1 MKPSPQLSFVLRT
14 AVLVSFVA
22 ACASPPARTAPT
34 AAPSP
39 APTAPS
45 AATRATAPAL
55 TSTAP
60 QEAQSNWHLLDAT
73 ANHVIGIGAERAKR
87 ELLGGKQ
94 PKKVVLVA
102 VIDGGIDTA
111 HTSLKPNLWSNPK
124 EIPGNRIDDD
134 NDGYV
139 DDVRGWD
146 FIGGRDGKDVQ
157 YDTFELTRLHAR
169 CTGAAPGSQPPSSPP
184 EKEMCNQI
192 AQEFTKKVAETKEQ
206 MQQIEQISGV
216 YDQIIPILRA
226 AVGSESLTVS
236 NVAALKPSRTDISR
250 AREIYLQLAGHGIMP
265 KDVKEAKE
273 GTATQLQYGLNVSY
287 DPRSIVGDSYANTT
301 ERRYGNPDV
310 MGPDAKHGTHVAG
323 IIGGV
328 RSGIAGTE
336 GIASSVRLMMIR
348 AVPDGDERDKDIA
361 NAIRYAADQGAG
373 IISMSFGKTYSPQK
387 STVDDAVKY
396 ADSKGVLMVHA
407 AGNDSEDND
416 KKPSFPTPFY
426 ASGGRAQNWIE
437 VGASSWRG
445 GDSLVAPFS
454 NYGHQKVDVFAPGVD
469 ILSTVPG
476 GGYERE
482 SGTSMAAP
490 VVAGIAALLMSYY
503 PELSAGDVKRI
514 ILATVT
520 PLPNQPVLR
529 PTPGGDPP
537 AKVPFGSLSVTG
549 GIVNVYNAVQ
559 MAEQG
564 NRARP

>member
-1 MKPSPQLSFVLRT
+1 
-14 AVLVSFVA
+14 
-22 ACASPPARTAPT
+22 
-34 AAPSP
+34 
-39 APTAPS
+39 
-45 AATRATAPAL
+45 
-55 TSTAP
+55 
-60 QEAQSNWHLLDAT
+60 LLDAT
-73 ANHVIGIGAERAKR
+73 ANHVFGIGAERAKR
-87 ELLGGKQ
+87 ELLAGKQ

-111 HTSLKPNLWSNPK
+111 HASLKPNLWSNPK
-124 EIPGNRIDDD
+124 ETPGNAVDDD

-146 FIGGRDGKDVQ
+146 FIGGRDGKDVH

-169 CTGAAPGSQPPSSPP
+169 CTGAAPGSQPPSTPA
-184 EKEMCNQI
+184 EKEMCNKI
-192 AQEFTKKVAETKEQ
+192 AEDFNKKVAETKEQ
-206 MQQIEQISGV
+206 MQQIDQISAV
-216 YDQIIPILRA
+216 YDQIIPILRS
-226 AVGSESLTVS
+226 AVGSDSLTVS
-236 NVAALKPSRTDISR
+236 NVAAVRPSRTDVAR
-250 AREIYLQLAGHGIMP
+250 AREIYLQLAGHGITP

-273 GTATQLQYGLNVSY
+273 GTASQLQYGLNLTY
-287 DPRSIVGDSYANTT
+287 DPRSIVGDNYGNTA

-328 RSGIAGTE
+328 RSGTAGTE
-336 GIASSVRLMMIR
+336 GVASSVRLMMIR

-361 NAIRYAADQGAG
+361 NAIRYATDQGAS
-373 IISMSFGKTYSPQK
+373 IISMSFGKSYSPQK
-387 STVDDAVKY
+387 TAVDDAVKY

-416 KKPSFPTPFY
+416 KKPSFPTPYY
-426 ASGGRAQNWIE
+426 AGGGKAQNWIE

-476 GGYERE
+476 GGYDRE

-514 ILATVT
+514 ILSTVT

-529 PTPGGDPP
+529 PTPGGEPSP
-537 AKVPFGSLSVTG
+537 KVLFGTLSATG
-549 GIVNVYNAVQ
+549 GIVNAYNAVQ